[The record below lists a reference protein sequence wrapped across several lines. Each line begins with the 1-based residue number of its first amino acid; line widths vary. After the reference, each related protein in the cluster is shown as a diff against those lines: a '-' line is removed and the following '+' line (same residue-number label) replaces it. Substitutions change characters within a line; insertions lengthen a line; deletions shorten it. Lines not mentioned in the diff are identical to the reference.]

1 MTKTMTLSTNDFQPD
16 TDSGKYIATILAADI
31 GFSGT
36 RFFRVCKLL
45 KNVSGTYKNVVLSY
59 EINSSGDLMI
69 YSDEPLTGRLL
80 LETDN

>member
-1 MTKTMTLSTNDFQPD
+1 MTKPITLSTNDFLPD
-16 TDSGKYIATILAADI
+16 AESGKYVATILAADI

-45 KNVSGTYKNVVLSY
+45 KSVSGTYKNVILSY

-69 YSDEPLTGRLL
+69 YSDEPIGGRLL
-80 LETDN
+80 LETDS